1 MKSLIGLLAV
11 SIASSLNF
19 RRSTRQISL
28 AREIMLGTERSGY
41 MLGNRHP
48 TNGQRPL
55 SINHQIIRWL
65 KQSNGT
71 TGVTRTKDK
80 GYY

>member
-19 RRSTRQISL
+19 RRSARQVSL
-28 AREIMLGTERSGY
+28 AREIMLGTELSGY
-41 MLGNRHP
+41 MLGYHP
-48 TNGQRPL
+48 PTDEQLPP

-71 TGVTRTKDK
+71 KDK